1 MLWQSRIGGEA
12 IVPRFMARADRC
24 QVVPGTNQGLV
35 FSGSVDGRLRA
46 YSTRDGRIVWEYDTA
61 REFPTMNGV
70 KANGGS
76 MDASGP
82 TFAGGM
88 MFVNS
93 GYGTW
98 GGFPGNV
105 LLAFGVG

>member
-1 MLWQSRIGGEA
+1 MLTELVGSWAVTA
-12 IVPRFMARADRC
+12 I
-24 QVVPGTNQGLV
+24 PGWCLRGRWI
-35 FSGSVDGRLRA
+35 GRLRV
-46 YSTRDGRIVWEYDTA
+46 YSTGDGRIVWEYDTT
-61 REFPTMNGV
+61 REFPTVNDM

-93 GYGTW
+93 RYGTW

-105 LLAFGVG
+105 LLAFGVE